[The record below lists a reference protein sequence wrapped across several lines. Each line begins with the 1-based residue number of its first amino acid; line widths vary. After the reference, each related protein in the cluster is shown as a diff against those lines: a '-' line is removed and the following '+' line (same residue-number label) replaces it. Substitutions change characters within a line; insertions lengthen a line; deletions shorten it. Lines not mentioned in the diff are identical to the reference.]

1 MQICTDKID
10 CDEAADGA
18 QALEKVKACGAD
30 NPYILVFM
38 DLNMPVMN
46 GFESSK

>member
-1 MQICTDKID
+1 MSICTDKID

-18 QALEKVKACGAD
+18 EALQKVKDCGAD
-30 NPYILVFM
+30 NPYILIFM

-46 GFESSK
+46 GFDSSK

>member
-1 MQICTDKID
+1 MY
-10 CDEAADGA
+10 EAADGA
-18 QALEKVKACGAD
+18 AALEKVKACGAD